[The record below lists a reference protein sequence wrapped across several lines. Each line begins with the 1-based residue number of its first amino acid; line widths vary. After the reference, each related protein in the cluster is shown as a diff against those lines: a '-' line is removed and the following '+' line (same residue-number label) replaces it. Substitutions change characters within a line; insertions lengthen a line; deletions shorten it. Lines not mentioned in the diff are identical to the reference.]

1 MVELASDEWLNVQ
14 GEDVLCWGQSLA
26 SSAASGIEDA
36 TSALAAGAT
45 EKTMLAFSTNLG
57 WLIGPFHT
65 KF

>member
-1 MVELASDEWLNVQ
+1 MVELASDEWLYVQ
-14 GEDVLCWGQSLA
+14 REGVLCWGQSLT

-36 TSALAAGAT
+36 AAALAAGAT